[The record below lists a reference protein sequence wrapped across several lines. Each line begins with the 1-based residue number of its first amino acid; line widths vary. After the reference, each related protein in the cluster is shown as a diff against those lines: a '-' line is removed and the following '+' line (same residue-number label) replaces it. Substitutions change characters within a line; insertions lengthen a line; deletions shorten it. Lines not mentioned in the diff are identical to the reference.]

1 MLRLRSIHDCEIA
14 SLAIP
19 AFGAL
24 IAEPLYLL
32 ADNAVIGHLGT
43 QQLDGFAVASIVLLL
58 GHSFFIFL
66 AYGTTAAVSRF
77 LGAGEKERA
86 AHQAVQS
93 LWLAGLIGIVFAII
107 AWVAASPLIGFFGG
121 SISSAGPIRDH
132 ALVYLRVS
140 LLGFPALLL
149 ALAGVG
155 YLRGLQDT
163 RRPFYVAIASAVFNL
178 VLELVLIYGFDQG
191 IGASALAT
199 VLAQWGVA
207 ALYLRWVGAAV
218 RSEGVPLRPDPAV
231 ITKLAVAGRDL
242 FFRTVALRGAFV
254 VATSVAARMGEIEL
268 AAHQI
273 TFELWSFFAYAQD
286 AVAIAAQAMIGHLL
300 GSGDRAKTREV
311 GNRILE
317 LGLGLGVVSAAAAIG
332 FRPWLPHVFTGDA
345 EVAALTAFLLLHLA
359 VQQPLNGLVFALD
372 GILIGANDL
381 WFLAKAMIG
390 AALVFVPLALLV
402 LRFDLGLGW
411 LWGSLM
417 LFMSIRFAAL
427 FRRYRSDAWIVTGS
441 G

>member
-1 MLRLRSIHDCEIA
+1 M
-14 SLAIP
+14 P

-43 QQLDGFAVASIVLLL
+43 EQLDGFAIASIVLLL

-77 LGAGEKERA
+77 LGAGETQRA

-93 LWLAGLIGIVFAII
+93 LWLAGLIGTLFAVVT
-107 AWVAASPLIGFFGG
+107 WFAASPLLGFFGG
-121 SISSAGPIRDH
+121 SISSGGPIRDH
-132 ALVYLRVS
+132 AMTYLRIS
-140 LLGFPALLL
+140 LIGFPALLF

-163 RRPFYVAIASAVFNL
+163 RRPFYVALASAVFNL

-207 ALYLRWVGAAV
+207 VLYLRWVAQAV
-218 RSEGVPLRPDPAV
+218 TTEGVSLRPDWVV
-231 ITKLAVAGRDL
+231 ITRLAVAGRDL

-254 VATSVAARMGEIEL
+254 VATSVAARMGEIDL

-300 GSGDRAKTREV
+300 GSGNRAKTREV
-311 GNRILE
+311 GNRIIE
-317 LGLGLGVVSAAAAIG
+317 LGLGLGIASAALAIV
-332 FRPWLPHVFTGDA
+332 FRPWLPAVFTSDA
-345 EVAALTAFLLLHLA
+345 EVVALTSFLLLHLA
-359 VQQPLNGLVFALD
+359 IQQPVNGLVFALD

-381 WFLAKAMIG
+381 WFLAKAMVG
-390 AALVFVPLALLV
+390 AALVFIPSAVLV
-402 LRFDLGLGW
+402 LRTDLGIGW
-411 LWGSLM
+411 LWAAVSV
-417 LFMSIRFAAL
+417 FMVIRFVSLYA
-427 FRRYRSDAWIVTGS
+427 RYRSDTWLVTGTE
-441 G
+441 